1 MSSDEPAPEPVSDG
15 PVDPLPL
22 DIPGPPIPGPP
33 IPGPPIPG
41 PPIPS
46 PPVPSPTPAPSRA
59 RRAVAS
65 AAVARDKTIDRLVRV
80 LVPVIRA
87 TRVPLLVVVLIA
99 ALPSVLLIALALL
112 RPGPDDPFWIVV
124 AVVGLVVAAWLGVR
138 RHQLLAIAAAPEA
151 LADAF
156 ASTVTGRDVW
166 ERAAKNLTAG
176 RVVAAARPRRS
187 RPLRLLNGMWRGI
200 KLTGV
205 LQQLVDRDELAP
217 LMPGRLRGIGFLVV
231 ACLIAGVVLSL
242 AIFVAFLLYLLGA

>member
-1 MSSDEPAPEPVSDG
+1 MSSDEPAPEPAADG
-15 PVDPLPL
+15 PVDPAPL
-22 DIPGPPIPGPP
+22 AVPGPPIPGPP
-33 IPGPPIPG
+33 IPRPPNPR
-41 PPIPS
+41 
-46 PPVPSPTPAPSRA
+46 PTPAPARA

>member
-1 MSSDEPAPEPVSDG
+1 MSSNEPAPAPASDG
-15 PVDPLPL
+15 PVDAAALS
-22 DIPGPPIPGPP
+22 GPIPGPAPVLSP
-33 IPGPPIPG
+33 IPGP
-41 PPIPS
+41 IPS
-46 PPVPSPTPAPSRA
+46 PVPGPVPSRT

-65 AAVARDKTIDRLVRV
+65 AAVARDKTIDQLVRV
-80 LVPVIRA
+80 LVPVIKA
-87 TRVPLLVVVLIA
+87 TRLPLLVVVLIA
-99 ALPSVLLIALALL
+99 ALPSTVLIVLALL

-124 AVVGLVVAAWLGVR
+124 AVVGLLVAAWLGLR
-138 RHQLLAIAAAPEA
+138 RRQLLAIAAAPEA

-187 RPLRLLNGMWRGI
+187 RPLRLLGGMWRGI

-217 LMPGRLRGIGFLVV
+217 LMPGRLRGIGMLVV
-231 ACLIAGVVLSL
+231 ACLIAGIVLSL
-242 AIFVAFLLYLLGA
+242 AIVVAFLLYLLGA

>member
-1 MSSDEPAPEPVSDG
+1 MSPDDAGTEPAADKAA
-15 PVDPLPL
+15 
-22 DIPGPPIPGPP
+22 GPP
-33 IPGPPIPG
+33 
-41 PPIPS
+41 
-46 PPVPSPTPAPSRA
+46 PSRT

-65 AAVARDKTIDRLVRV
+65 AAVARDKTIDQLVRV

-87 TRVPLLVVVLIA
+87 TRIPLLVAV
-99 ALPSVLLIALALL
+99 LIALALL

-124 AVVGLVVAAWLGVR
+124 AVVGLVVAAWLALR
-138 RHQLLAIAAAPEA
+138 RRQLLAVAAAPEA

-200 KLTGV
+200 KLTGG
-205 LQQLVDRDELAP
+205 LQQLVGREELAP
-217 LMPGRLRGIGFLVV
+217 LMPGRLRGIGMLVV
-231 ACLIAGVVLSL
+231 ACLIAGIVLSL
-242 AIFVAFLLYLLGA
+242 AILVAFLLYLLGA